1 MKTGYFIR
9 NTLVN
14 YSHLEALPQDR
25 QDKIKELTVTFNSIG
40 YMDATTE
47 IGPDQWRR
55 TSDKQRAKIGNTTLQ
70 AFAIED
76 EIRHLLK
83 TDEQLSAEAIKEA
96 AKAKQDTI
104 NRITWRL
111 RDIEMYL
118 QRKLT
123 SNRENPTKKEYR
135 ELKEQLTALQTV

>member
-1 MKTGYFIR
+1 MQTGYFIR

-14 YSHLEALPQDR
+14 YSHLEALPQDK
-25 QDKIKELTVTFNSIG
+25 QDKIKELTVKFKSIG
-40 YMDATTE
+40 YRDATTE

-55 TSDKQRAKIGNTTLQ
+55 TSNKQRAKMSDITLQ

-76 EIRHLLK
+76 EIKQLLK
-83 TDEQLSAEAIKEA
+83 TNDQLAAEAQKDA
-96 AKAKQDTI
+96 LKAKQDTI

-111 RDIEMYL
+111 RDIESYL

-135 ELKEQLTALQTV
+135 ELKAQLLELTS